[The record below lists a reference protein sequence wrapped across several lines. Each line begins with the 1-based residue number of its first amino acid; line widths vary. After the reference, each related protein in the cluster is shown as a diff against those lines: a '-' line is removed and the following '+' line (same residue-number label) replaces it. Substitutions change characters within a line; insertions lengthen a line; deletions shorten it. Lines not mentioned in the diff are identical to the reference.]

1 MFVNDQ
7 KAVDSYE
14 KSLKKTF
21 DRSFAAISRSVV
33 FRKAT
38 LERLASPEQLDR
50 LVTIADPR
58 HWIVLAALW
67 LLAVVVV
74 AWGFLGEV
82 PTSVPAKGILV
93 AEGGRVL
100 VAMSPTTGTV
110 AEVLVSVGDT
120 VRQGQPV
127 AAIRQTEALRRLAHS
142 REVVA
147 ERERELASRRDLLAR
162 EVELKQVNLRKRQ
175 AALRQSMEA
184 ARQRRDYLTT
194 QMNNRQELSNLGY
207 ATADRIEEV
216 RVELNRARQD
226 ISDGDAGIAALEAE
240 ITQVELARTKEMA
253 QLEQRLAEARRGVG
267 EIETSIDQAAT
278 VLAPG
283 DGRVTEVK
291 LAAGAV
297 VALGQP
303 VLSIESAGAVLQ
315 GIVYIPTEHGK
326 KVRPGMLA
334 RVEPSMI
341 RKEEYGT
348 LVGKVVSV
356 SDFPATRQG
365 IAALVQNDTMVEQY
379 TKAGAPYE
387 ARVNLVPAAT
397 PSGYAWTSGD
407 GPAVRM
413 TSGTVVEANIAVER
427 RRPVDLILP
436 LMRKAV
442 GIDG

>member
-14 KSLKKTF
+14 KSLKQTF

-67 LLAVVVV
+67 LLAAVVV

-162 EVELKQVNLRKRQ
+162 EVDLKQVNLRKRQ

-194 QMNNRQELSNLGY
+194 QMNNRQELSDLGY

-240 ITQVELARTKEMA
+240 ITQVELARTKELA
-253 QLEQRLAEARRGVG
+253 QLEQRLAEARRGVD

-326 KVRPGMLA
+326 KVRPGMPA
-334 RVEPSMI
+334 RIEPSMI

-387 ARVNLVPAAT
+387 ARVNLVPATT